1 MFIHIEILITVLIL
15 SILGIV
21 CFRSYY
27 VQQIRQWYSMYSEI
41 NDKYRK
47 VSAELSEYKR
57 TEFLKENLKWKN

>member
-57 TEFLKENLKWKN
+57 TEFLKENLK